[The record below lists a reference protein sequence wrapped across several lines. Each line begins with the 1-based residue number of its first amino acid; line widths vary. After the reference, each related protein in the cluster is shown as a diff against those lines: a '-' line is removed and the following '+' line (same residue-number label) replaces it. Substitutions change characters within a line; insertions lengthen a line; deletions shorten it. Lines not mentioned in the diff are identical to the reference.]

1 MRISDWSSDVCSSDL
16 LLMTVGIARDPRRT
30 VQRPE
35 QCVAP
40 PGIAIRHIRPHRE
53 HFLHPAL
60 PDRGSGADD
69 LGGPGVDRK
78 AVPRLSHA
86 GAVYLSGGQRLAC
99 EWRRDD
105 DDIDVLFRVYP
116 ACRKPIA
123 KHVVV
128 AGKTVDHGK
137 PKPCIGKFRSDEHTS
152 ELQSQ

>member
-16 LLMTVGIARDPRRT
+16 
-30 VQRPE
+30 PE
-35 QCVAP
+35 QGVAP

-105 DDIDVLFRVYP
+105 DDIDVLF
-116 ACRKPIA
+116 ARKS
-123 KHVVV
+123 VV
-128 AGKTVDHGK
+128 
-137 PKPCIGKFRSDEHTS
+137 
-152 ELQSQ
+152 

>member
-1 MRISDWSSDVCSSDL
+1 
-16 LLMTVGIARDPRRT
+16 MTVGIARDPRRT

-35 QCVAP
+35 RCVAP

-123 KHVVV
+123 K
-128 AGKTVDHGK
+128 
-137 PKPCIGKFRSDEHTS
+137 RSEEHTS
-152 ELQSQ
+152 ELQSLMRISYAVFCLQKKKTQTISVTD